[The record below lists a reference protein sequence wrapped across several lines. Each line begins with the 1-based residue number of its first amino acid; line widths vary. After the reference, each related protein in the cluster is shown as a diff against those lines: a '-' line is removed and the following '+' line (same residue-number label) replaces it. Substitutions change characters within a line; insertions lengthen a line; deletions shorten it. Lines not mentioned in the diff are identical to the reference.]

1 MSKCCQCVSRAQ
13 TTTPLPSTTTTGQA
27 TGSTATTPAQGTTSS
42 PSATTTGQAPG
53 STATTPVQGTTPSP
67 TATTTGQAPGST
79 ATTPV
84 RGTTIA
90 PSCTDGETK
99 ELNECYNTV
108 CVNGVRELVLAC
120 NKVCS
125 ANVSSNN
132 SLFVRLHKP
141 LSNIC
146 AYI

>member
-42 PSATTTGQAPG
+42 PSETTT
-53 STATTPVQGTTPSP
+53 V
-67 TATTTGQAPGST
+67 QAPGST

-90 PSCTDGETK
+90 PTCTEGETK

-108 CVNGVRELVLAC
+108 CVNGANELVLAC

-125 ANVSSNN
+125 ANVSSNRC
-132 SLFVRLHKP
+132 LFVCMMSLLCVDMPQR
-141 LSNIC
+141 SC
-146 AYI
+146 